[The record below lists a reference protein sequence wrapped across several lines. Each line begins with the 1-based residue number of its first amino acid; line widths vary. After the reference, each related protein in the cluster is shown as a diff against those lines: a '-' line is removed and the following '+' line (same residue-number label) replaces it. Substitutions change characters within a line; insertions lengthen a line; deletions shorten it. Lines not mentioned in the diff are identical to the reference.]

1 VRDQVVSD
9 RPAHKGAFNNRT
21 RYLPP
26 SDKLPEMT
34 MRKPKDFDAQLKALA
49 EKAKALKDNKL
60 HRLGE
65 LVVAT
70 GADAID
76 METLAGGLLAM
87 TAATDSTQ
95 RAAWKKA
102 GGEMFRKGLRPAKA
116 GTSANRQGAQAGNSG
131 CAPS

>member
-1 VRDQVVSD
+1 
-9 RPAHKGAFNNRT
+9 
-21 RYLPP
+21 
-26 SDKLPEMT
+26 

-87 TAATDSTQ
+87 TATTDLAQ
-95 RAAWKKA
+95 RATWKKA
-102 GGEMFRKGLRPAKA
+102 GEEMFRKGFRPAKA
-116 GTSANRQGAQAGNSG
+116 GASVNKESAQAGNSG
-131 CAPS
+131 RAPA

>member
-1 VRDQVVSD
+1 
-9 RPAHKGAFNNRT
+9 
-21 RYLPP
+21 
-26 SDKLPEMT
+26 

-49 EKAKALKDNKL
+49 GKAKALKDNKL

-87 TAATDSTQ
+87 TATTDLAQ
-95 RAAWKKA
+95 RATWRKA
-102 GGEMFRKGLRPAKA
+102 GEAMFRKGLRPARTGA
-116 GTSANRQGAQAGNSG
+116 SADREGPQSG
-131 CAPS
+131 GSGRAPA